1 LFFLEGETMSEYERN
16 YDDQD
21 DEGYAAGRGREFPSR
36 IRSKQTHRTISYRR
50 RGTAPVIFNGMHRRR
65 QRRIMW

>member
-1 LFFLEGETMSEYERN
+1 MSEFERE

-21 DEGYAAGRGREFPSR
+21 DAGSTAQRGREFPSR
-36 IRSKQTHRTISYRR
+36 IRSKQTQRAISYRR
-50 RGTAPVIFNGMHRRR
+50 RGSAPVIFNGMHRRR